1 MTSPAPAAPR
11 ALLTEFQP
19 ATFLERGATVP
30 FTSPLLQQARIR
42 LGTGGGR
49 EVVLRNPSGGP
60 GWYVG
65 PWDGVVELARVTV
78 HDRLVYTRIEETGAI
93 SPLEIRRAAR
103 TVSAEGYGGQAAKT
117 AAIAAIEAEEREWRG
132 SYATLLATLLGQA
145 GLAGSDLIA
154 KAHSR
159 QELIE
164 LAPSLLAPIAPRL
177 GLTPD
182 VMAETLEELATVLA
196 RMGGTADGPAQT
208 PRDLAAARRLL
219 AEIRALAAEDTR
231 VDPDAVRAI
240 LSVGE
245 MTVSLA
251 EDALGRAR
259 AEATRPQALVMAWG
273 ENRAAAK
280 ARLTRAEWLL
290 DGWATLVSIWDTAG
304 EQPPGSQRHALPEIH
319 LLLPMLPREVTGGTV
334 QPIAPP
340 NYARKVARG
349 AEWLAALADAD
360 VIARNERALARTV
373 A

>member
-1 MTSPAPAAPR
+1 MTSPAVAAPR
-11 ALLTEFQP
+11 ALLTDFQP

-42 LGTGGGR
+42 LGLGGTR
-49 EVVLRNPSGGP
+49 EIVLRNPSGGP

-65 PWDGVVELARVTV
+65 PWDGVAEMARATV
-78 HDRLVYTRIEETGAI
+78 HDRLVYKRIEETGAI

-103 TVSAEGYGGQAAKT
+103 TVAAEGYGGQAAK
-117 AAIAAIEAEEREWRG
+117 AAAVAAIEAEEREWRG

-145 GLAGSDLIA
+145 RLAGSDLIA
-154 KAHSR
+154 RAHSR
-159 QELIE
+159 QELIA

-177 GLTPD
+177 GLAPELL
-182 VMAETLEELATVLA
+182 AATLEELATVLA
-196 RMGGTADGPAQT
+196 RIGGTADRRAQT
-208 PRDLAAARRLL
+208 PRDLAAVRRLL

-231 VDPDAVRAI
+231 ADPAAVRAI
-240 LSVGE
+240 LSLGE
-245 MTVSLA
+245 LTVTLA

-259 AEATRPQALVMAWG
+259 AEAARPQALVMAWG

-290 DGWATLVSIWDTAG
+290 DGWVTLVSIWDIAG
-304 EQPPGSQRHALPEIH
+304 EQPPGSQRHALREIH
-319 LLLPMLPREVTGGTV
+319 QLLPMLPREVTGGTV
-334 QPIAPP
+334 QPLAAP
-340 NYARKVARG
+340 NFGRKVARS
-349 AEWLAALADAD
+349 AEWLAELADAD